1 MAASPAADA
10 LGSSIS
16 ASKGCV
22 MRKRRG
28 RLHGGRIL
36 KDELIPQ
43 RKRRASG
50 EYAGYSFAYAAQ
62 QTQCTG
68 TVRII
73 APSHGE
79 EYAVNLLLCPK
90 LNKRILFTYAC
101 VGNMV
106 YQTSCGIF
114 DILCVHV
121 FTLPGANFKFID
133 DVFNK
138 HHINEQW

>member
-1 MAASPAADA
+1 MAGGLLRNNLSCNEQTSIRVWMLVCLCSP
-10 LGSSIS
+10 
-16 ASKGCV
+16 
-22 MRKRRG
+22 
-28 RLHGGRIL
+28 
-36 KDELIPQ
+36 
-43 RKRRASG
+43 
-50 EYAGYSFAYAAQ
+50 

-73 APSHGE
+73 APSHAE

-114 DILCVHV
+114 DILCIHV

-138 HHINEQW
+138 YHINEQW